1 MNTRIIP
8 VEYNY
13 VAPQTL
19 TEALNILAKKKD
31 VKVLAGGTDLI
42 VELKCGADVKM
53 QTMMDIK
60 RIPDLQNIDTAD
72 GLKIGSTVKL
82 SDIEDTELVKEEYI
96 ALEEALKAMA
106 AIAVRHMGTMGG
118 NFVNASPV
126 ADTAGPAMIFDAQVK
141 VISAKGERT
150 VPAREWF
157 KGPGKCALEAGE
169 LVKEFVFPAVK
180 ANVGTAF
187 IKKTRV
193 KPDISKVSAS
203 VYVEKDGDKIAD
215 LRIAMG
221 SVAATPLYLGEICK
235 PFIGK
240 EGTKAVFAEVAK
252 AIANA
257 IKPIS
262 DVRSTAEYRKQV
274 GEVIVNDALALAWN
288 RAGGVE

>member
-42 VELKCGADVKM
+42 VELKCGANVKM

-60 RIPDLQNIDTAD
+60 RIADLQNIYEND
-72 GLKIGSTVKL
+72 GLTIGATAKL
-82 SDIEDTELVKEEYI
+82 SEIEDNEVVKTQYV

-126 ADTAGPAMIFDAQVK
+126 ADTAGPAMIFDAAVK
-141 VISAKGERT
+141 VISTKGER
-150 VPAREWF
+150 VIPAREWF
-157 KGPGKCALEAGE
+157 KGPGRCAREESE
-169 LVKEFVFPAVK
+169 LVKEFHFPAVK

-203 VYVEKDGDKIAD
+203 VYVERDGDKIAD

-221 SVAATPLYLGEICK
+221 SVAATPLYLGDKCQQ
-235 PFIGK
+235 FIGK

-252 AIANA
+252 VIADAIT
-257 IKPIS
+257 PIS

-274 GEVIVNDALALAWN
+274 GEVIVNDALALAWD
-288 RAGGVE
+288 RAGGVK

>member
-31 VKVLAGGTDLI
+31 VRVLAGGTDLI
-42 VELKCGADVKM
+42 VELKTGADVKM

-60 RIPDLQNIDTAD
+60 RVTDLQNIYEND
-72 GLKIGSTVKL
+72 GLTIGATAKL
-82 SDIEDTELVKEEYI
+82 SEIEDNEVVKEKYV

-141 VISAKGERT
+141 LISTKGER
-150 VPAREWF
+150 VVAARDWF
-157 KGPGKCALEAGE
+157 KGPGKCAREPHE
-169 LVKEFVFPAVK
+169 LVKEFHFPTVK
-180 ANVGTAF
+180 ENVGTAF

-193 KPDISKVSAS
+193 KPDISKVSTS
-203 VYVEKDGDKIAD
+203 VYVERDGDKIAD

-221 SVAATPLYLGEICK
+221 SVAATPLYLGEQCK
-235 PFIGK
+235 QFIGK

-252 AIANA
+252 VIADAIT
-257 IKPIS
+257 PIS

-274 GEVIVNDALALAWN
+274 GEVIVNDALALAWD
-288 RAGGVE
+288 RAGGVK